1 MAAFNFPA
9 SPSNGDTYTLN
20 SVTYQYDGTKWVR
33 YSASVGAQG
42 NTGAQGATG
51 STGPTGPTG
60 AQGASGAGGGTGAQ
74 GAQGHQGHQGATGAQ
89 GAQGATGSGTST
101 ADQIFEGNT
110 KAEVS
115 DTGSNGRFFVETEG
129 TERFSVDSTGDIVFN
144 TAHDNVFNANGNFT
158 IDYKM
163 YNSTKLRW
171 MVQSSDLKLYLQA
184 GEDYPLNIWAGDA
197 AKDIKFFRS
206 GDVTVGNIIKMNGVS
221 GIITAS
227 TFYGDGSNLTGIS
240 AGFTPD
246 AQNNL
251 VAGNYAGD
259 GFSGT
264 NAEHN
269 ITLGYQAGTNIDT
282 GDKNV
287 FIGRDAGRNI
297 TSTYENVFIGDGT
310 GNSNTGN
317 RNVFIGPSAG
327 WNSGSTTS
335 SIYLGQSA
343 GGKCQ
348 GAASIAIGQYA
359 GGVNGGSAN
368 TGGNNIFIG
377 RYIHEYQGSSQEKN
391 TIIGNYACRGSSG
404 NEVTGDNNLILGYD
418 AQPTSVTT
426 SNEITL
432 GDSDI
437 NHFRVPGIGVSFSEG
452 GAVISGIVTATTFKD
467 TSGNT
472 IGQTGP
478 TGPTGAQGATGPTG
492 AQGATAAQGAQG
504 ATGSTGGTGPT
515 GAQGATG
522 STGAQGATGSGG
534 STGPTGAQGA
544 TGSTGGTGPT
554 GAQGSNAGITA
565 YSNPGNNRVITSHDS
580 STINGELNLLFDGG
594 TLTIDKDAGASQALD
609 ITTTATSGAN
619 RIRFLENG
627 TSKGELTYSHDNDQL
642 ELVARSGQKIAMYTN
657 ALGPYFTLSSSGYM
671 NLPSQPGIYLDGLD
685 WYSSNKYMHAGHQ
698 FWQNGSNWNNSTGTF
713 TCPIA
718 GKYLV
723 SADAQGHN
731 VHTQSGASGTY
742 ANLVP
747 RRNNSDYGL
756 EAVATTKGDS
766 SGTHIHTSF
775 GFSIIMDCA
784 VNDTIRVFSNHGF
797 RNGTQNHLAI
807 WLLG

>member
-42 NTGAQGATG
+42 NTGAQGAQG
-51 STGPTGPTG
+51 HQGHQGATG

-206 GDVTVGNIIKMNGVS
+206 GDVTVGNIIKINGVS

-452 GAVISGIVTATTFKD
+452 GAVISGIITASTFYGDGSNITNISGDAIQNLTIDSSELENNCIITDKISNSAVTNAKISSMDASKLTGTVAAARIGSATVPSPTSSISIMGNFGQWQAHNTYQDFNADVAYWGWNFMNSNNNAPTSASGQWYRSRLSLGTGYGIGTASNNYWLEMTIPRYNHTTAGQMYIRSCENGSIGSWTEVGSRPRTHVIPYANNTIDLGSSSIRWRNIYSQELNVTKA
-467 TSGNT
+467 SGNLSGT
-472 IGQTGP
+472 FTASNGLGTLEIG
-478 TGPTGAQGATGPTG
+478 
-492 AQGATAAQGAQG
+492 
-504 ATGSTGGTGPT
+504 
-515 GAQGATG
+515 G
-522 STGAQGATGSGG
+522 STGAFIDLKMPTSDDFDFRLGTSGSGG
-534 STGPTGAQGA
+534 YMNVPSGQAISVTGHFNPAA
-544 TGSTGGTGPT
+544 NNSYDLGT
-554 GAQGSNAGITA
+554 
-565 YSNPGNNRVITSHDS
+565 TSARWRNVYTND
-580 STINGELNLLFDGG
+580 LNLSNEG
-594 TLTIDKDAGASQALD
+594 
-609 ITTTATSGAN
+609 GAN
-619 RIRFLENG
+619 DVDGTWGNFTIQEGEDDLFL
-627 TSKGELTYSHDNDQL
+627 
-642 ELVARSGQKIAMYTN
+642 I
-657 ALGPYFTLSSSGYM
+657 
-671 NLPSQPGIYLDGLD
+671 
-685 WYSSNKYMHAGHQ
+685 NK
-698 FWQNGSNWNNSTGTF
+698 
-713 TCPIA
+713 
-718 GKYLV
+718 
-723 SADAQGHN
+723 
-731 VHTQSGASGTY
+731 
-742 ANLVP
+742 
-747 RRNNSDYGL
+747 
-756 EAVATTKGDS
+756 
-766 SGTHIHTSF
+766 
-775 GFSIIMDCA
+775 
-784 VNDTIRVFSNHGF
+784 
-797 RNGTQNHLAI
+797 RNGKKYKFNLTEVS
-807 WLLG
+807 

>member
-1 MAAFNFPA
+1 MAAFNFPP

-42 NTGAQGATG
+42 DTGAQGATG

-60 AQGASGAGGGTGAQ
+60 AQGATGPTGSGGSTGAQ
-74 GAQGHQGHQGATGAQ
+74 GATGSTGPTGAQ

-101 ADQIFEGNT
+101 ADKIFEGNT

-171 MVQSSDLKLYLQA
+171 MVTSSDLKLYLQA
-184 GEDYPLNIWAGDA
+184 GEDYPLNVWAGDA
-197 AKDIKFFRS
+197 TKDIKFFRS
-206 GDVTVGNIIKMNGVS
+206 GDVTVGNSIKMNGVS
-221 GIITAS
+221 GII
-227 TFYGDGSNLTGIS
+227 
-240 AGFTPD
+240 
-246 AQNNL
+246 
-251 VAGNYAGD
+251 
-259 GFSGT
+259 
-264 NAEHN
+264 
-269 ITLGYQAGTNIDT
+269 
-282 GDKNV
+282 
-287 FIGRDAGRNI
+287 
-297 TSTYENVFIGDGT
+297 
-310 GNSNTGN
+310 
-317 RNVFIGPSAG
+317 
-327 WNSGSTTS
+327 
-335 SIYLGQSA
+335 
-343 GGKCQ
+343 
-348 GAASIAIGQYA
+348 
-359 GGVNGGSAN
+359 
-368 TGGNNIFIG
+368 
-377 RYIHEYQGSSQEKN
+377 
-391 TIIGNYACRGSSG
+391 
-404 NEVTGDNNLILGYD
+404 
-418 AQPTSVTT
+418 
-426 SNEITL
+426 
-432 GDSDI
+432 
-437 NHFRVPGIGVSFSEG
+437 
-452 GAVISGIVTATTFKD
+452 TATTFKD

-478 TGPTGAQGATGPTG
+478 TGPTGSQGATGPTG

-504 ATGSTGGTGPT
+504 ATGSTGPSGPT

-544 TGSTGGTGPT
+544 TGSTGAQ
-554 GAQGSNAGITA
+554 GATGSNAGITA
-565 YSNPGNNRVITSHDS
+565 YTNSSNNRVITSTNS
-580 STINGELNLLFDGG
+580 STINAESNLIFDGS
-594 TLTIDKDAGASQALD
+594 TLTIDKDAGASNCLD

-627 TSKGELTYSHDNDQL
+627 TSKGELAYSHDNDQL
-642 ELVARSGQKIAMYTN
+642 ELVARTGQRIVMWTGGAG
-657 ALGPYFTLSSSGYM
+657 APYFTLNTSGYM
-671 NLPSQPGIYLDGLD
+671 NIPAQPGIYLDALD
-685 WYSSNKYMHAGHQ
+685 WSSSNKYMHNGYQ

-731 VHTQSGASGTY
+731 NHTQSGASGTY

-747 RRNNSDYGL
+747 RRNNADYGL
-756 EAVATTKGDS
+756 EAVATTKGDNG
-766 SGTHIHTSF
+766 GTHIHTSF
-775 GFSIIMDCA
+775 GFSLIMDCA
-784 VNDTIRVFSNHGF
+784 VNDTIRVHSNHGF
-797 RNGTQNHLAI
+797 RSNTQNRLAI

>member
-1 MAAFNFPA
+1 MAAFNFPP

-42 NTGAQGATG
+42 DTGAQGATG

-60 AQGASGAGGGTGAQ
+60 AQGATGPTGSGGSTGAQ
-74 GAQGHQGHQGATGAQ
+74 GATGSTGPTGAQ

-101 ADQIFEGNT
+101 ADKIFEGNT

-171 MVQSSDLKLYLQA
+171 MVTSSDLKLYLQA
-184 GEDYPLNIWAGDA
+184 GEDYPLNVWAGDA
-197 AKDIKFFRS
+197 TKDIKFFRS
-206 GDVTVGNIIKMNGVS
+206 GDVTVGNSIKMNGVS
-221 GIITAS
+221 GII
-227 TFYGDGSNLTGIS
+227 
-240 AGFTPD
+240 
-246 AQNNL
+246 
-251 VAGNYAGD
+251 
-259 GFSGT
+259 
-264 NAEHN
+264 
-269 ITLGYQAGTNIDT
+269 
-282 GDKNV
+282 
-287 FIGRDAGRNI
+287 
-297 TSTYENVFIGDGT
+297 
-310 GNSNTGN
+310 
-317 RNVFIGPSAG
+317 
-327 WNSGSTTS
+327 
-335 SIYLGQSA
+335 
-343 GGKCQ
+343 
-348 GAASIAIGQYA
+348 
-359 GGVNGGSAN
+359 
-368 TGGNNIFIG
+368 
-377 RYIHEYQGSSQEKN
+377 
-391 TIIGNYACRGSSG
+391 
-404 NEVTGDNNLILGYD
+404 
-418 AQPTSVTT
+418 
-426 SNEITL
+426 
-432 GDSDI
+432 
-437 NHFRVPGIGVSFSEG
+437 
-452 GAVISGIVTATTFKD
+452 TATTFKD

-478 TGPTGAQGATGPTG
+478 TGPTGSQGATGPTG

-504 ATGSTGGTGPT
+504 ATGSTGPSGPTGAQGATGSTGAQGATGSGGSTGPTGAQGATGSGGSTGPTGAQGATGSGGSTGGTGPT

-544 TGSTGGTGPT
+544 TGSTGAQ
-554 GAQGSNAGITA
+554 GATGSNAGITA
-565 YSNPGNNRVITSHDS
+565 YTNSSNNRVITSTNS
-580 STINGELNLLFDGG
+580 STINAESNLIFDGS
-594 TLTIDKDAGASQALD
+594 TLTIDKDAGASNCLD

-627 TSKGELTYSHDNDQL
+627 TSKGELAYSHDNDQL
-642 ELVARSGQKIAMYTN
+642 ELVARTGQRIVMWTGGAG
-657 ALGPYFTLSSSGYM
+657 APYFTLNTSGYM
-671 NLPSQPGIYLDGLD
+671 NIPAQPGIYLDALD
-685 WYSSNKYMHAGHQ
+685 WSSSNKYMHNGYQ

-731 VHTQSGASGTY
+731 NHTQSGASGTY

-747 RRNNSDYGL
+747 RRNNADYGL
-756 EAVATTKGDS
+756 EAVATTKGDNG
-766 SGTHIHTSF
+766 GTHIHTSF
-775 GFSIIMDCA
+775 GFSLIMDCA
-784 VNDTIRVFSNHGF
+784 VNDTIRVHSNHGF
-797 RNGTQNHLAI
+797 RSNTQNRLAI